1 MANSRAGTRKEKMSL
16 GYLVVKESEEELSGA
31 GTERKEE
38 KLRLMLSACITG
50 WFVLATTELENTER
64 FGWV

>member
-1 MANSRAGTRKEKMSL
+1 MEACLRNLLSL
-16 GYLVVKESEEELSGA
+16 MLVALDDWMR
-31 GTERKEE
+31 ERKEE